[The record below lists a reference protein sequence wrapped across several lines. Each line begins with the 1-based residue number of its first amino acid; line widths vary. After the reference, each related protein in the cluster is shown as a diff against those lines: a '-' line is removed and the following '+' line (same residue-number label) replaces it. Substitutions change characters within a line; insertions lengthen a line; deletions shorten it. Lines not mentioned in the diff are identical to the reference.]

1 MCLLYILLFPMAT
14 HFEATEELELR
25 SEFADFLEAFE

>member
-1 MCLLYILLFPMAT
+1 MLFHMAT
-14 HFEATEELELR
+14 HFEATEELEHR